1 MANFSFD
8 IVSEVNFQEVDNMI
22 NQAKK
27 ELAQRYDFRNSK
39 SSIDYNKQE
48 KKITLI
54 GDDDFKLRA
63 LRDMLL
69 GQAAKRGVSPKA
81 LQFKDPE
88 RAFEGTL
95 RQIVEI
101 ISGIPK
107 ERAKD
112 LVAIIKDLKLKVQ
125 VQVEGEKLRV
135 SAPKKDDLQAVI
147 SHLREINFPLALG
160 FINFR

>member
-8 IVSEVNFQEVDNMI
+8 IVSEVNFQEVDNAI

-39 SSIDYNKQE
+39 SSIDYNKAE

-54 GDDDFKLRA
+54 GDDEYKLKA
-63 LRDMLL
+63 VRDIVI
-69 GQAAKRGVSPKA
+69 GQMAKRSVSIKA
-81 LQFKDPE
+81 MVFKEPE

-95 RQIVEI
+95 RQVIEI
-101 ISGIPK
+101 TSGISK

-112 LVAIIKDLKLKVQ
+112 LVAIIKDSKLKVQ
-125 VQVEGEKLRV
+125 ASIDGEKVRV
-135 SAPKKDDLQAVI
+135 AGPKKDDLQAVMQ
-147 SHLREINFPLALG
+147 HLRGIDFPIALS
-160 FINFR
+160 FTNYR

>member
-8 IVSEVNFQEVDNMI
+8 IVSEVNFQEVDNAI

-39 SSIDYNKQE
+39 SSIDYNKAE

-54 GDDDFKLRA
+54 GDDEYKLKA
-63 LRDMLL
+63 VRDIVF
-69 GQAAKRGVSPKA
+69 GQMAKRSVSIKA
-81 LQFKDPE
+81 LVFKDPE

-95 RQIVEI
+95 RQLIEI
-101 ISGIPK
+101 TSGISK
-107 ERAKD
+107 DRAKE

-125 VQVEGEKLRV
+125 ASIDGEKVRV
-135 SAPKKDDLQAVI
+135 AGPKKDELQMVI
-147 SHLREINFPLALG
+147 QHLRSIDFPIALS
-160 FINFR
+160 FTNYR